1 MSKSGNVADMNMK
14 TLLSGFVLSACL
26 AAAVAGAAYGRTHA
40 TSIVPTVKINTP
52 TGTLLT
58 LKTSELSVLPQQTLS
73 VPIGGAATTESGPSL
88 LALLT
93 FAGVQFNSACKN
105 DELRWWVEA
114 SNPKGQ
120 AVVITAGELDPLFGN
135 RPAILS
141 IDQNGQ
147 FLTQNGPTLV
157 VPNDYGGRNLKNVSI
172 ITVGRAPVELGDTAT
187 PACGTTS
194 LLSTPPSGTV
204 IVNGDVKTPLTL
216 TMAQLAAMPQQS
228 QTDNFLQGTTPNTN
242 TETGPTLYS
251 IVMQA
256 QPKFL
261 ACSPNDK
268 ARFYVEITSSEDGF
282 AAITAWDEIDPSA
295 DNVQDLMSLVNN
307 GVPVLQTDTDPRSTA
322 PGDVR
327 GGRYTFGAAVI
338 TVFRA
343 PTEVRIPG
351 CAK

>member
-1 MSKSGNVADMNMK
+1 M
-14 TLLSGFVLSACL
+14 
-26 AAAVAGAAYGRTHA
+26 
-40 TSIVPTVKINTP
+40 
-52 TGTLLT
+52 
-58 LKTSELSVLPQQTLS
+58 
-73 VPIGGAATTESGPSL
+73 GGVSTTESGPSL
-88 LALLT
+88 LGLLT

-114 SNPKGQ
+114 TNPKGQ

-141 IDQNGQ
+141 ISQNGQ

-157 VPNDYGGRNLKNVSI
+157 VPNDSGGRDLKNVSI

-194 LLSTPPSGTV
+194 LLPTPPAGTV
-204 IVNGDVKTPLTL
+204 VVNGDVKTPLTL
-216 TMAQLAAMPQQS
+216 TMAQLAAMPQES

-268 ARFYVEITSSEDGF
+268 ARFYVEVTSSEDGLST
-282 AAITAWDEIDPSA
+282 ITAWDEIDPSA
-295 DNVQDLMSLVNN
+295 DNVQDLMSLVEQRHA
-307 GVPVLQTDTDPRSTA
+307 GVDDRHRPAFDGAGRRARRALRLRRRRDHRLPGSHRGADPSLRRLEEVAGATRFGL
-322 PGDVR
+322 PRVE
-327 GGRYTFGAAVI
+327 GAAAR
-338 TVFRA
+338 TGRA
-343 PTEVRIPG
+343 SRR
-351 CAK
+351 

>member
-1 MSKSGNVADMNMK
+1 MKKLLAGLALATGVLVFAGGASGRIQSPV
-14 TLLSGFVLSACL
+14 V
-26 AAAVAGAAYGRTHA
+26 
-40 TSIVPTVKINTP
+40 VPTVKINTP

-58 LKTSELSVLPQQTLS
+58 LKTSELTVIPQTTLTL
-73 VPIGGAATTESGPSL
+73 PIGGVSTTESGPSL
-88 LALLT
+88 LSLLT

-114 SNPKGQ
+114 TNPKGQ
-120 AVVITAGELDPLFGN
+120 AIVITAGELDPLFGN

-157 VPNDYGGRNLKNVSI
+157 VPNDYGGRDLKNVSI
-172 ITVGRAPVELGDTAT
+172 ITIGRAPVELGDTAT

-194 LLSTPPSGTV
+194 LLSTPPAGTV
-204 IVNGDVKTPLTL
+204 VVNGDVKTPLTL
-216 TMAQLAAMPQQS
+216 TMAQLAAMPQET

-242 TETGPTLYS
+242 TEVGPSLYS

-261 ACSPNDK
+261 ACDANDK

-282 AAITAWDEIDPSA
+282 ADIVSWDEIDPAA
-295 DNVQDLMSLVNN
+295 DNVQDLMALVNN
-307 GVPVLQTDTDPRSTA
+307 NIPVLQTDTDPRSTA

-343 PTEVRIPG
+343 PTEVRIPS
-351 CAK
+351 CAGSTKK